1 MRENDQNNSE
11 YGHFLLRISPY
22 SVRLGENA
30 DLNNCEYGHFLRSEW
45 NFLTFWDSINWAC
58 NFKLSLNALS
68 CFPELADKRK
78 KIGNCFRNTSYQKRL
93 SKVVKSIE
101 RWVMDALKWKKLQ
114 SFLCDD
120 MAEIKSEIS
129 VISRRQIFDMKNSPC
144 SSSKSGKKYIIYLDN
159 HEQRFLSRLN
169 FFSKPP
175 LQLLILDM
183 RLAEYNE
190 LPDFPVTGRI
200 TLRNWCKTHGSLS
213 TRWCWY
219 CAFNLQLY

>member
-11 YGHFLLRISPY
+11 YGHFLLRISTY

-30 DLNNCEYGHFLRSEW
+30 DLNSCEYGHFLRSEW

-68 CFPELADKRK
+68 CFPDLADKRK

-114 SFLCDD
+114 SFSLRWNGWDKKWNLCY
-120 MAEIKSEIS
+120 
-129 VISRRQIFDMKNSPC
+129 F
-144 SSSKSGKKYIIYLDN
+144 KKAN
-159 HEQRFLSRLN
+159 FWHEKQPL
-169 FFSKPP
+169 
-175 LQLLILDM
+175 LQL
-183 RLAEYNE
+183 
-190 LPDFPVTGRI
+190 
-200 TLRNWCKTHGSLS
+200 
-213 TRWCWY
+213 
-219 CAFNLQLY
+219 